1 MSWLSRILNVGRR
14 DRVNRDLDEEIR
26 FHLAAR
32 AEDLTRAGMTPEK
45 AEAQARRRFGHALL
59 VRESSGDVKLFARL
73 ESILRDAA
81 FGLRLCRK
89 NAILTGAAVISLS
102 LAIGACTAAFSM
114 IDALLLRPLPVNDPQ
129 RLVYAAYREAGDTED
144 SAFFNYPLFERL
156 REASRDKVQL
166 FGISVQ
172 SRRDALFDDSGG
184 QYEKVY
190 AQWISGAA
198 MPILGVK
205 PALGRL
211 LSQSDDLKPGQ
222 HPVAVL
228 SYDFWSRRFGRSPSV
243 LGRWATIRG
252 KQLLIVGVAAKGFT
266 GVEPGIMTDLWA
278 PTMMWD
284 EAAMVSPGWSW
295 FRIWGQLQPGVTA
308 DRVRPILQT
317 VFTNFQR
324 ERSSKF
330 AADERR
336 DRVERFLNATLALH
350 SAANGPSHL
359 RQSFA
364 RPLWVLAGIAVMV
377 LLIACSNVASLLI
390 ARAAARDREM
400 ALRLSIGAGRGRLIQ
415 QMLVESSLLSA
426 ASCLLGVLLAVKAG
440 PLIVDMLSTSQRI
453 VRLDLQLDWRLLG
466 FLTAAGSLTTF
477 LFGLAPALRASSAS
491 PNDALKS
498 GGGKQTT
505 RIGLFR
511 PLVAAQTA
519 FSILVLFVAGL
530 FLASFSKLVRSDLGF
545 DRNNLVVIDVD
556 APSLRLS
563 GQRGAAAWRQLVE
576 RMREVPGV
584 QSASLSGWALFQGS
598 RSSESIRVPGRP
610 VESLEPYYLP
620 VSPRFLET
628 MRIRLLD
635 GRDFGQRDELP
646 EASSAVIVNQSFARH
661 FFPGE
666 SPVGKSFFTVEK
678 KLLVPQD
685 IVGIVADAKYDNIRG
700 ATWPTVYSV
709 LRPDTWA
716 AVQLRTTLEPGALA
730 SLLRSELP
738 RIHPAFRMTD
748 ITLQS
753 TLVENTLVRER
764 LLALLSGFFAI
775 VAIVL
780 VAVGLYGV
788 LSYGVVQ
795 RTREIGIRVALGA
808 RPLGIVRMVV
818 SEIGLVT
825 MIGLA
830 LGMAGGIAA
839 SRSIMAL
846 LYEVKPFDA
855 WSIAA
860 PFACLLFVCSLS
872 ALIPALR
879 AARVDPTTAL
889 RYE

>member
-1 MSWLSRILNVGRR
+1 
-14 DRVNRDLDEEIR
+14 
-26 FHLAAR
+26 
-32 AEDLTRAGMTPEK
+32 
-45 AEAQARRRFGHALL
+45 
-59 VRESSGDVKLFARL
+59 
-73 ESILRDAA
+73 
-81 FGLRLCRK
+81 
-89 NAILTGAAVISLS
+89 
-102 LAIGACTAAFSM
+102 
-114 IDALLLRPLPVNDPQ
+114 
-129 RLVYAAYREAGDTED
+129 
-144 SAFFNYPLFERL
+144 
-156 REASRDKVQL
+156 
-166 FGISVQ
+166 
-172 SRRDALFDDSGG
+172 
-184 QYEKVY
+184 
-190 AQWISGAA
+190 
-198 MPILGVK
+198 
-205 PALGRL
+205 
-211 LSQSDDLKPGQ
+211 
-222 HPVAVL
+222 
-228 SYDFWSRRFGRSPSV
+228 
-243 LGRWATIRG
+243 
-252 KQLLIVGVAAKGFT
+252 
-266 GVEPGIMTDLWA
+266 
-278 PTMMWD
+278 
-284 EAAMVSPGWSW
+284 
-295 FRIWGQLQPGVTA
+295 
-308 DRVRPILQT
+308 
-317 VFTNFQR
+317 
-324 ERSSKF
+324 
-330 AADERR
+330 
-336 DRVERFLNATLALH
+336 
-350 SAANGPSHL
+350 
-359 RQSFA
+359 
-364 RPLWVLAGIAVMV
+364 
-377 LLIACSNVASLLI
+377 
-390 ARAAARDREM
+390 
-400 ALRLSIGAGRGRLIQ
+400 
-415 QMLVESSLLSA
+415 
-426 ASCLLGVLLAVKAG
+426 
-440 PLIVDMLSTSQRI
+440 
-453 VRLDLQLDWRLLG
+453 
-466 FLTAAGSLTTF
+466 
-477 LFGLAPALRASSAS
+477 
-491 PNDALKS
+491 
-498 GGGKQTT
+498 
-505 RIGLFR
+505 
-511 PLVAAQTA
+511 
-519 FSILVLFVAGL
+519 
-530 FLASFSKLVRSDLGF
+530 
-545 DRNNLVVIDVD
+545 
-556 APSLRLS
+556 
-563 GQRGAAAWRQLVE
+563 
-576 RMREVPGV
+576 MREVPGV

-635 GRDFGQRDELP
+635 GRDFDQRDELP

-860 PFACLLFVCSLS
+860 PLACLLFVCSLS